1 MATSTT
7 SELSWRF
14 ALGVVAT
21 SMVAA
26 TIARWSIDALTKS
39 GRPDTVLLGAA
50 FALVIGYM
58 VAVGGVGFG
67 LRNRERGGLFTLLY
81 ALMLAAVHVF
91 SGISQGMSI
100 LVVPFDPTS
109 TDFSAFLLVPL
120 LYTVP
125 AAALR
130 LVRWWWVGVG
140 LAAGIAVSNAVFA
153 LAGGW

>member
-1 MATSTT
+1 MTSSTT

-14 ALGVVAT
+14 ALAVVAV
-21 SMVAA
+21 SMIAA
-26 TIARWSIDALTKS
+26 TVVRWTIDFLTHS
-39 GRPDTVLLGAA
+39 GPTDTVLIGSA

-67 LRNRERGGLFTLLY
+67 MRNRERGGRFTLIY
-81 ALMLAAVHVF
+81 ALMLAAAHVF
-91 SGISQGMSI
+91 SGIAQGMSI
-100 LVVPFDPTS
+100 LVVPFDPHS

-125 AAALR
+125 AASLG
-130 LVRWWWVGVG
+130 LVRWWWVGVV

-153 LAGGW
+153 LSGGW